1 MKRVPFILFFLLP
14 VGFLAAEL
22 SPDQIKNLREQQEAY
37 GEIPEREIEYYEKT
51 APRDPDKNR
60 GFYLKDHPLQ
70 ENPIPRDTV
79 K

>member
-1 MKRVPFILFFLLP
+1 MKQIPFILFFLLP
-14 VGFLAAEL
+14 VGFLVAEL
-22 SPDQIKNLREQQEAY
+22 SPDQVKNLREQQEAY

-60 GFYLKDHPLQ
+60 SFYLQDHPLQ
-70 ENPIPRDTV
+70 EKPIPRDTV